1 MLHFVFVLILWIQVF
16 YCTIITYYISH
27 SYLCVYFVSLQT
39 AIIPPLKQIF
49 PFFVQT
55 FFSFLALR
63 SNSHLVSSMSNWSVF
78 CNLIS
83 GSNWERWLFYGF
95 PLTVIRFCEVGFHG
109 GCLGRFVSVPL
120 RFFVSVF
127 VCLFA
132 CFIYLIIYYYFYFFW
147 GGYILARW
155 INKPGGFG
163 Y

>member
-1 MLHFVFVLILWIQVF
+1 MYLFCFTPDSNHS
-16 YCTIITYYISH
+16 TIK
-27 SYLCVYFVSLQT
+27 
-39 AIIPPLKQIF
+39 ANIPIF
-49 PFFVQT
+49 RSNF

-120 RFFVSVF
+120 RFFCF
-127 VCLFA
+127 CFCLFVRL
-132 CFIYLIIYYYFYFFW
+132 FYLFNYLLLFLFFLGGVYF
-147 GGYILARW
+147 GKV
-155 INKPGGFG
+155 N
-163 Y
+163 